1 MNRAY
6 FDSVQLLLDAAPAVF
21 SGGLFALKGGTA
33 INLFI
38 RGLPRLSVDLD
49 LVYTDQRSTREQ
61 ALVAISGELKEARKR
76 IEAVGIDSRF
86 GGSEAEESKLLLQRS
101 GVRVKIEVNHIF
113 RGTLL
118 DTVERPLVQEAQDL
132 FFSELKLPVLN
143 KHELYASKLVAAM
156 DRQHPRDLFDVIGLY
171 ENEGL
176 TDTIVECFAGY
187 LAGHNRPV
195 HEVLFA
201 RELDIQQA
209 YENEF
214 KGMTREPVELERLLE
229 VRERLFREL
238 PRALNE
244 SHRSFLMGLV
254 AVEPDWSQMPFPHLC
269 EMPAV
274 RWKLQNLERLRS
286 GNPAKFEEQSDQLH
300 AAFERMDAGL

>member
-49 LVYTDQRSTREQ
+49 LVYTDQRSPREQ

-113 RGTLL
+113 RATLL

-132 FFSELKLPVLN
+132 FFSGHLK
-143 KHELYASKLVAAM
+143 H
-156 DRQHPRDLFDVIGLY
+156 
-171 ENEGL
+171 
-176 TDTIVECFAGY
+176 TGY
-187 LAGHNRPV
+187 LWHST
-195 HEVLFA
+195 A
-201 RELDIQQA
+201 RVPP
-209 YENEF
+209 
-214 KGMTREPVELERLLE
+214 KGDRVTP
-229 VRERLFREL
+229 
-238 PRALNE
+238 
-244 SHRSFLMGLV
+244 GGTT
-254 AVEPDWSQMPFPHLC
+254 AVSSAE
-269 EMPAV
+269 A
-274 RWKLQNLERLRS
+274 
-286 GNPAKFEEQSDQLH
+286 
-300 AAFERMDAGL
+300 